1 MYNLFEIFFVYV
13 KKLFRGGVNKLKF
26 VTFSGPPSSGKTSVI
41 LKVID
46 CLKGR
51 ENKFGVVKFD
61 CLTTYDDILYKKAGV
76 EVMVGLSGN
85 LCPDHFYISN
95 IDECINYGL
104 EKGLDLLI
112 SESAGL
118 CNRCSPHIKDIL
130 AVCVIDSLSGIN
142 TPKKI
147 GPMLK
152 FADIIVI
159 TKGDIVSQAE
169 REVFTFMVKEANK
182 KAKILYVNGLTGQ
195 GAYELSLTLKEAK
208 SVETLE
214 GKKLR
219 FTMPSALCSYCLG
232 ETVIGEDYQT
242 GNTKKIN
249 FHEVRNN
256 SNTVASYS
264 LDKNNEI
271 IENEDT
277 IIKSITIIGGH
288 DKDGNKENIN
298 FTINLGEIICI
309 VGPTGSGKS
318 RLLEDI
324 ECIASGD
331 TPTGRVIKITG
342 EKLNT
347 NNLVAQLSQ
356 NMNFVM
362 DVSVEDFIRM
372 HAKSRNVIELKETT
386 EKIIK
391 CANELAGEKFT
402 GSIPITALSGGQS
415 RALMIADTAFLS
427 ISPIVLIDEIENAG
441 VNRSKAL
448 ELLVKEGKIVFVST
462 HDPILALL
470 GDKRIV
476 IKNGAINKIIVTS
489 SKERENLKIMKLIDN
504 KMLDLRN
511 ALRSGKIIDLNM
523 EEYFSYNN
531 IL

>member
-1 MYNLFEIFFVYV
+1 M
-13 KKLFRGGVNKLKF
+13 KF

-46 CLKGR
+46 CLKDR
-51 ENKFGVVKFD
+51 ESKFGVIKFD
-61 CLTTYDDILYKKAGV
+61 CLTTYDDVLYKKAGV

-95 IDECINYGL
+95 IDDCVKHGV

-118 CNRCSPHIKDIL
+118 CNRCSPHIKEVL

-152 FADIIVI
+152 YADIIVI

-169 REVFTFMVKEANK
+169 REVFTFMVKEANP

-195 GAYELSLTLKEAK
+195 GAYELSLSLKEAK
-208 SVETLE
+208 SIENLE

-219 FTMPSALCSYCLG
+219 FTMPAALCSYCLG
-232 ETVIGEDYQT
+232 ETLIGEDYQT

-249 FHEVRNN
+249 FEESKSN
-256 SNTVASYS
+256 SKIAASYL
-264 LDKNNEI
+264 LDMKDEM
-271 IENEDT
+271 IETEKT
-277 IIKSITIIGGH
+277 LIESITILGGH
-288 DKDGNKENIN
+288 DKNGKVEDIKL
-298 FTINLGEIICI
+298 TISVGEVICI

-324 ECIASGD
+324 ECMAKGD
-331 TPTGRVIKITG
+331 TPTGRIIKIDG
-342 EKLNT
+342 ENLNS
-347 NNLVAQLSQ
+347 NKLVAQLSQ

-362 DVSVEDFIRM
+362 DASVGDFIRM
-372 HAKSRNVIELKETT
+372 HAKSRNVGKIEDVT

-391 CANELAGEKFT
+391 YANELAGEKFT
-402 GSIPITALSGGQS
+402 SDVPITALSGGQS

-441 VNRSKAL
+441 VDRSRAL

-476 IKNGAINKIIVTS
+476 IKNGAINKVIVTDP
-489 SKERENLKIMKLIDN
+489 KERDNLKMMKQIDN
-504 KMLDLRN
+504 KMLELRN
-511 ALRSGKIIDLNM
+511 ALRNGKIIDWNM
-523 EEYFSYNN
+523 EEYF
-531 IL
+531 LWEE

>member
-1 MYNLFEIFFVYV
+1 M
-13 KKLFRGGVNKLKF
+13 KF

-46 CLKGR
+46 CLKGI
-51 ENKFGVVKFD
+51 ESKFGVIKFD
-61 CLTTYDDILYKKAGV
+61 CLTTYDDVLYKKAGV

-95 IDECINYGL
+95 IDDCVKYGV

-118 CNRCSPHIKDIL
+118 CNRCSPHIKDVL
-130 AVCVIDSLSGIN
+130 AVCVIDSLSGVN

-169 REVFTFMVKEANK
+169 REVFKFMVKEANPRA
-182 KAKILYVNGLTGQ
+182 KALYVNGLTGQ
-195 GAYELSLTLKEAK
+195 GAYELSLSIKEAK
-208 SVETLE
+208 SIENLE

-232 ETVIGEDYQT
+232 ETIIGDDYQT
-242 GNTKKIN
+242 GNTKKID
-249 FHEVRNN
+249 FQKIKSN
-256 SNTVASYS
+256 SRAINSYS
-264 LDKNNEI
+264 LDEDYEINETP
-271 IENEDT
+271 DA
-277 IIKSITIIGGH
+277 IIKSITILGGH
-288 DKDGNKENIN
+288 DKSGETEDIN
-298 FTINLGEIICI
+298 LTINVGEVICI

-324 ECIASGD
+324 ECMAKGD
-331 TPTGRVIKITG
+331 TPTGRIIKING
-342 EKLNT
+342 ENLLE

-362 DVSVEDFIRM
+362 DVSVGDFIRM
-372 HAKSRNVIELKETT
+372 HAKSRDVRDLKFIT
-386 EKIIK
+386 EEIVKY
-391 CANELAGEKFT
+391 ANELAGEKFT
-402 GSIPITALSGGQS
+402 SEVPITALSGGQS
-415 RALMIADTAFLS
+415 RALMIADTALLS
-427 ISPIVLIDEIENAG
+427 VSPIVLIDEIENAG
-441 VNRSKAL
+441 VDRSRAI

-470 GDKRIV
+470 GDKRII
-476 IKNGAINKIIVTS
+476 IKNGAIRKVIITEA
-489 SKERENLKIMKLIDN
+489 KEKDNLKIMKQVDN
-504 KMLDLRN
+504 KMSNLRN
-511 ALRSGKIIDLNM
+511 SLRSGETISWNM
-523 EEYFSYNN
+523 EEYFAWER
-531 IL
+531 

>member
-1 MYNLFEIFFVYV
+1 M
-13 KKLFRGGVNKLKF
+13 KF

-46 CLKGR
+46 CLKDR
-51 ENKFGVVKFD
+51 ESKFGVIKFD
-61 CLTTYDDILYKKAGV
+61 CLTTYDDVLYKKAGV

-95 IDECINYGL
+95 IDDCVKHGV

-118 CNRCSPHIKDIL
+118 CNRCSPHIKDVL
-130 AVCVIDSLSGIN
+130 AVCVIDNLSGIN

-169 REVFTFMVKEANK
+169 REVFTFMVKEANP

-195 GAYELSLTLKEAK
+195 GAYELSLSLKEAK
-208 SVETLE
+208 SIENLE
-214 GKKLR
+214 GKRLR
-219 FTMPSALCSYCLG
+219 FTMPAALCSYCLG
-232 ETVIGEDYQT
+232 ETIIGDDYQT

-249 FHEVRNN
+249 FQEEKSK
-256 SNTVASYS
+256 SN
-264 LDKNNEI
+264 I
-271 IENEDT
+271 IESYLFDEDDKIVQTGET
-277 IIKSITIIGGH
+277 IIESLTILGGH
-288 DKDGNKENIN
+288 DKDGNIENIKLTVN
-298 FTINLGEIICI
+298 VGEVISI

-324 ECIASGD
+324 ECMAKGD
-331 TPTGRVIKITG
+331 TPTGRIIKISG
-342 EKLNT
+342 ENLTT
-347 NNLVAQLSQ
+347 NKLVAELSQ

-372 HAKSRNVIELKETT
+372 HAKSRNIRELKDIT
-386 EKIIK
+386 EKIVQY
-391 CANELAGEKFT
+391 ANELAGEKFT
-402 GSIPITALSGGQS
+402 GNVPITALSGGQS

-427 ISPIVLIDEIENAG
+427 TSPIVLIDEIENAG
-441 VNRSKAL
+441 VDRSRAL
-448 ELLVKEGKIVFVST
+448 DLLVKEGKIVFVST

-470 GDKRIV
+470 GDKRII
-476 IKNGAINKIIVTS
+476 IKNGAVSKVIITDG
-489 SKERENLKIMKLIDN
+489 KERDNLKIMKRIDN
-504 KMLDLRN
+504 KMSELRN
-511 ALRSGKIIDLNM
+511 ALRSGKIIDWNM
-523 EEYFSYNN
+523 ENYF
-531 IL
+531 IGEE